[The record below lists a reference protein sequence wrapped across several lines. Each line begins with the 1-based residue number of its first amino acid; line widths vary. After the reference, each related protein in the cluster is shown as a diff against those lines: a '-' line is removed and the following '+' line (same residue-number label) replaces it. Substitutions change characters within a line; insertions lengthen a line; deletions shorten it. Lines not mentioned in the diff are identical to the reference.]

1 LENDSDEEVDMDV
14 PGFPRN
20 WKKINPG
27 LLGSR
32 VPTFVQVDMNTKD
45 KEELEGLTA
54 LGYYE
59 LFQPESFVTQVVHQS
74 RLYATQKDIR
84 QAQICMN
91 LANYRCMEA
100 MLLHGGYAP
109 VPRRRMLWED
119 KPDCRNML
127 VAESI
132 RYLLCIK

>member
-1 LENDSDEEVDMDV
+1 
-14 PGFPRN
+14 
-20 WKKINPG
+20 
-27 LLGSR
+27 

-74 RLYATQKDIR
+74 QLYATQKDIR

>member
-1 LENDSDEEVDMDV
+1 MDV

-27 LLGSR
+27 LLGSH

-54 LGYYE
+54 LGYYQ
-59 LFQPESFVTQVVHQS
+59 LFQPESFVNQVVHQS
-74 RLYATQKDIR
+74 WLYATQKDIR
-84 QAQICMN
+84 QAQTCMN
-91 LANYRCMEA
+91 LANYGCMEA

-109 VPRRRMLWED
+109 VPRRRMLWEN
-119 KPDCRNML
+119 KPDCCNML

>member
-1 LENDSDEEVDMDV
+1 M
-14 PGFPRN
+14 
-20 WKKINPG
+20 
-27 LLGSR
+27 
-32 VPTFVQVDMNTKD
+32 PTFVQVDMNTKD

-100 MLLHGGYAP
+100 MLLHVGYAP
-109 VPRRRMLWED
+109 VPRKDNQPVYVASNKYSAERTNTVGRL
-119 KPDCRNML
+119 CRTERKKIQVKSSRSIKRKL
-127 VAESI
+127 VFATNSNVLI
-132 RYLLCIK
+132 F